1 MTSKIGFN
9 KINPKTGDNVTK
21 RNAKGNHPREEG
33 WFTEEMKRR
42 LRNDLI
48 HPEHLVPILVAEN
61 EALRAELATLKAMY
75 KW

>member
-1 MTSKIGFN
+1 MA
-9 KINPKTGDNVTK
+9 K
-21 RNAKGNHPREEG
+21 RSDKGNHPREEG

-48 HPEHLVPILVAEN
+48 PPEHLVPILIAEN
-61 EALRAELATLKAMY
+61 EALRAELETLKAMY

>member
-1 MTSKIGFN
+1 
-9 KINPKTGDNVTK
+9 PKTGDNVTK

-48 HPEHLVPILVAEN
+48 HP
-61 EALRAELATLKAMY
+61 
-75 KW
+75 

>member
-1 MTSKIGFN
+1 MA
-9 KINPKTGDNVTK
+9 K
-21 RNAKGNHPREEG
+21 RNDKGNHPREEG
-33 WFTEEMKRR
+33 RFTAELKRR

-48 HPEHLVPILVAEN
+48 HPEHLVPILIAEN

>member
-1 MTSKIGFN
+1 MAKAN
-9 KINPKTGDNVTK
+9 N
-21 RNAKGNHPREEG
+21 KGNHPREES

-48 HPEHLVPILVAEN
+48 HPEHLVPILISEN
-61 EALRAELATLKAMY
+61 EALRAEIATLKAMH